1 MQTDIEQRRAERP
14 RFINPN
20 FVRLWT
26 AGGLS
31 GLGDSMFELT
41 LTVWIATSL
50 ADGKSWSALAVT
62 GLLVASA
69 IPILLVGP
77 IAGALIDR
85 WPNKWRVMQRAD
97 LISAALILLMVPAAG
112 VVRLPG
118 LGHPP
123 LWWRL
128 GAIYLIVLLASV
140 VAQFFRPAS
149 WVLLRDIVP
158 EEERGRSTGYL
169 QASQN
174 LTVLIGPSI
183 APPLLFAFGAEWA
196 LLFNAA
202 TFIASYLIIHRMQ
215 YVPPETD
222 SGERTTVAA
231 LAGDIGAGL
240 RFFRQSQALMTLA
253 ITFCT
258 VMIGMGAVQTLDVFF
273 VERNLGT
280 SAEYYGFLISVQG
293 GAMIVSAIVWAQVVD
308 RFGPA
313 RVLITGMLA
322 LSLLFFVYAR
332 LTSFVAALVVC
343 VLFGLIVPAVNISM
357 GPIMFRIVPREYM
370 GRVNATLNPIIS
382 ASSMIGL
389 FGGGLLYSTVMR
401 NFDVTIGGIH
411 FGPIDTIFLGTGALL
426 LIASLY
432 ALRLRQASELEPA
445 PIPEAINSST
455 DRF

>member
-1 MQTDIEQRRAERP
+1 MQTDVEQQRAKRP

-20 FVRLWT
+20 FARLWT

-41 LTVWIATSL
+41 LTVWVATRL

-69 IPILLVGP
+69 IPILFVGP

-97 LISAALILLMVPAAG
+97 LISAGLILLMVPAAG

-123 LWWRL
+123 LWWQL

-158 EEERGRSTGYL
+158 EEERGRSIGYL

-174 LTVLIGPSI
+174 LTILIGPSI

-196 LLFNAA
+196 LLFNAG
-202 TFIASYLIIHRMQ
+202 TFITSYLIVRTMQ
-215 YVPPETD
+215 YAAPESD
-222 SGERTTVAA
+222 LSERTTVAV
-231 LAGDIGAGL
+231 LVGDIRDGM
-240 RFFRQSQALMTLA
+240 RFFQQSAALMTLA
-253 ITFCT
+253 ATFCT
-258 VMIGMGAVQTLDVFF
+258 LMIGMGAVQTLDIFF
-273 VERNLGT
+273 VEQNLST
-280 SAEYYGFLISVQG
+280 SAKYYGFLISIQG
-293 GAMIVSAIVWAQVVD
+293 GAMILSAILWANVID
-308 RFGPA
+308 RYGPV
-313 RVLITGMLA
+313 RTLLTGMFITG
-322 LSLLFFVYAR
+322 LLFFVYAR

-343 VLFGLIVPAVNISM
+343 ALFGLIVPAINISM
-357 GPIMFRIVPREYM
+357 GPIMFKVVPREYM
-370 GRVNATLNPIIS
+370 GRVNATFNPIIS

-401 NFDVTIGGIH
+401 DFDVTISGIH
-411 FGPIDTIFLGTGALL
+411 FGPIDTIFLGTGALM
-426 LIASLY
+426 LIASCY
-432 ALRLRQASELEPA
+432 ALRLRHAGELASPA
-445 PIPEAINSST
+445 S
-455 DRF
+455 